1 MSAGE
6 FSPNAYPPQPFSDVD
21 WDWFSQR
28 SADLGL
34 PLFDRQRAEALYAHL
49 SGVNA
54 WMNLTRLRSERD
66 YLKQHLLDSLTGLR
80 LPELQ
85 ALDPEMPCVDL
96 GAGGGYPSLPLAS
109 MTEAP
114 WVLVDSRGKK
124 VTFLQHALSLTGNNA
139 SEARQFRGRE
149 APVAAPDLLLS
160 TQLLVSRAVGQTA
173 LLMQEAAPM
182 LAPDAPLI
190 LYKGPQYEGDEHKAA
205 LKAAKQF
212 YYVFDRIER
221 LQLED
226 GDPERLLVV
235 YRRKSN
241 VPDQY

>member
-1 MSAGE
+1 MSAGD
-6 FSPNAYPPQPFSDVD
+6 FSPQAYPPQPFSDED
-21 WDWFSQR
+21 WDWFCER
-28 SADLGL
+28 CAALNA
-34 PLFDRQRAEALYAHL
+34 PVFDRQRAEALYAHL
-49 SGVNA
+49 SGVNE

-66 YLKQHLLDSLTGLR
+66 YLKQHLLDSLTGLQ

-85 ALDPEMPCVDL
+85 DLDPDMPCVDL
-96 GAGGGYPSLPLAS
+96 GAGGGYPGLPLAT
-109 MTEAP
+109 MTDAP

-124 VTFLQHALSLTGNNA
+124 VTFLQHALTLTGNEQA
-139 SEARQFRGRE
+139 EARQFRGRE
-149 APVAAPDLLLS
+149 APVAAPDLLLN

-182 LAPDAPLI
+182 LAPDASLV

-212 YYVFDRIER
+212 YYAFDRIER

-241 VPDQY
+241 VPDEY